1 MAADRALSLTLTRT
15 MVAMAI
21 TGASIGTLLS
31 WHSARADSQVNA
43 AFVQPQI
50 ARPLDVQ
57 PSVAADH
64 LLVIAHNAG
73 DATTTITD
81 AVKHHARTVEIDTVD
96 ANGQLRAR
104 HDPRPRSPKDIV
116 SRSQTVSH
124 AWALARTPGI
134 LLDLKTSGLGTA
146 DLVNELIAAHATT
159 HVLVSTSDAQTLD
172 QVEPYS
178 AHILRLLSVG
188 TVAELDSVLERPAAS
203 STASIRGVTIA
214 DGLLNATTVR
224 ELQQHDLWI
233 QSWTVDTMARAN
245 QLAAW
250 GVNGITT
257 DNLTMIAALARAAN

>member
-31 WHSARADSQVNA
+31 WHARADSQVNE
-43 AFVQPQI
+43 AFVQTQI
-50 ARPLDVQ
+50 ARPLDVA
-57 PSVAADH
+57 PSAAAER

-73 DATTTITD
+73 DATTTITY
-81 AVKHHARTVEIDTVD
+81 AVKHHARTVEIDSVD

-116 SRSQTVSH
+116 SRSQTVSR
-124 AWALARTPGI
+124 AWALARAPGI

-146 DLVNELIAAHATT
+146 DLVNGLIAAHPTT

-172 QVEPYS
+172 RVEPHS
-178 AHILRLLSVG
+178 ASVLRLLSVG
-188 TVAELDSVLERPAAS
+188 AVAELDSVLERPAAS
-203 STASIRGVTIA
+203 STALIQGVSIA
-214 DGLLNATTVR
+214 DGVLNATTVR
-224 ELQQHDLWI
+224 ELQQHHLWI

-257 DNLTMIAALARAAN
+257 DNLTMIAALAHAAN